1 MLALLAF
8 CVLVGVAVAQRHL
21 LLVYALSLTGTP
33 GLLPPEDEGPEVQW
47 HDDYFTVQA
56 LGPGTF
62 AIGEPRYYQQNYS

>member
-1 MLALLAF
+1 MLALPRL

-56 LGPGTF
+56 LGPVSYTHLTLPTK
-62 AIGEPRYYQQNYS
+62 A